1 MNIFIIGGKIEVY
14 FLSKSFL
21 SKGYQVTIINQ
32 DEAFSKKISRN
43 LKVTAVVGDGSKPYV
58 LEEAG
63 IAYAD
68 MVIAL
73 RENDSDNLVICQIAN
88 KIYGIKRTFAVV
100 NDPQNIDIFKKLG
113 VDTVISTSFIISSL
127 IEQRAVTQDIQNLM
141 PIGEGQ
147 IALMEVDIDAS
158 HPVVDKMIKDISFP
172 SDAIVSCILRGDK
185 AIIPKGNTMVLS
197 QDRLVIMSQPEV
209 QSEVLKIIRGRVD

>member
-1 MNIFIIGGKIEVY
+1 MTIFIIGGKKEVY
-14 FLSKSFL
+14 FLTKSFL

-32 DEAFSKKISRN
+32 EEAFCKKISRN

-73 RENDSDNLVICQIAN
+73 RETDPDNLVVCQIAN
-88 KIYGIKRTFAVV
+88 KIYGIEKTFAVV
-100 NDPQNIDIFKKLG
+100 NDPQNIDVFKKLG
-113 VDTVISTSFIISSL
+113 VDTVICTSFIISSL
-127 IEQRAVTQDIQNLM
+127 IEQRAVTQDIRNLT

-158 HPVVDKMIKDISFP
+158 HPVVNKMIKEIPFP
-172 SDAIVSCILRGDK
+172 SDAIVSCILRADK
-185 AIIPKGNTMVLS
+185 ALIPKGNTIILEK
-197 QDRLVIMSQPEV
+197 DRLVIMSQPQV